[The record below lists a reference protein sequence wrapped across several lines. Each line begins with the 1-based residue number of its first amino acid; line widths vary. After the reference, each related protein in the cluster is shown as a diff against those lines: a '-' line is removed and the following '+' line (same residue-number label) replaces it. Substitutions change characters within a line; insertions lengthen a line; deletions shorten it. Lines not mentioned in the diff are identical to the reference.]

1 MATATFVQR
10 GENIDYVAAA
20 DTAYMEV
27 VPLAARIG
35 VALEAIAKGTTGTVT
50 LTGVFRLPAATG
62 TLAVGAEVYWDT
74 KAGNIVG
81 AKGDTTVFAGYTTE
95 AKTESGATV
104 AVRIG

>member
-10 GENIDYVAAA
+10 GENIDYVAKSN
-20 DTAYMEV
+20 TAYMEV

-35 VALEAIAKGTTGTVT
+35 VALEAIAKGETGTVT
-50 LTGVFRLPAATG
+50 LTGVFQLPAATG
-62 TLAVGAEVYWDT
+62 ALDVGAEVYWDT

-81 AKGDTTVFAGYTTE
+81 TKGDTAVFAGYTTE

>member
-10 GENIDYVAAA
+10 GENIDYVAKSN
-20 DTAYMEV
+20 TAYMEV

-35 VALEAIAKGTTGTVT
+35 VALEAIAKGETGTVT
-50 LTGVFRLPAATG
+50 LTGVFQLPAATG
-62 TLAVGAEVYWDT
+62 ALAVGAEVYWDT

-81 AKGDTTVFAGYTTE
+81 AKGDTAVFAGYTTE
-95 AKTESGATV
+95 AKAESGATV